1 VDEEAVEEN
10 AAFALSSQSTTIGA
24 VGAAVSASAT
34 SVTPVIGPGMSKL
47 AADQFQVVP
56 SRSIPMKVDALMQTL
71 GKGPHVFALDAEW
84 DTHPNKSKKGR
95 VALIQIGYK
104 DNSNAGSVTKAML
117 FRIKK
122 TLVPH
127 PAKAENFPR
136 KSNAHLCR
144 RQHHT

>member
-84 DTHPNKSKKGR
+84 DTHPNKSKKR
-95 VALIQIGYK
+95 ACCL
-104 DNSNAGSVTKAML
+104 DSNWLQRQLQCWVCD
-117 FRIKK
+117 
-122 TLVPH
+122 
-127 PAKAENFPR
+127 
-136 KSNAHLCR
+136 KSNAVPYKKNIGATS
-144 RQHHT
+144 RQS